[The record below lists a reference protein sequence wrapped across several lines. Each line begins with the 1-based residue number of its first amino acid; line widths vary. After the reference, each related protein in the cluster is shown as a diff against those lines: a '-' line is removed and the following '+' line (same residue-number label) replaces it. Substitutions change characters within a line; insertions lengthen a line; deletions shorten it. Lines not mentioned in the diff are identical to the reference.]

1 MARDVGTSRQG
12 LKVRETISNHRP
24 TPSPCALHLSSL
36 FSCCRF
42 FCSVLVIVYQAGQ
55 TKRAVGNWVSHLLP
69 DMIDKSP
76 PSAISAKLLFRRA
89 AARFTLPFRLT
100 PSLAALH
107 PVPPV
112 SLVSLILLLLILPPR
127 APFVE
132 RFREFLSAASSLP
145 GYSRENPSPATS
157 VQRLGGEPIAEVYT
171 Q

>member
-24 TPSPCALHLSSL
+24 ILARALHLSSL

-89 AARFTLPFRLT
+89 AARFTLPFRLP

-107 PVPPV
+107 PVPAV
-112 SLVSLILLLLILPPR
+112 SLVSPTLPPR
-127 APFVE
+127 ATL
-132 RFREFLSAASSLP
+132 LSNVSANFFPPLLLP
-145 GYSRENPSPATS
+145 GYSGENPWPRNICPATGRRR
-157 VQRLGGEPIAEVYT
+157 VGAVPIAEVYT